1 MQEESQKPPAKINA
15 SVAAI
20 DLINEYNIN
29 PSEVSGTGAGGKIIK
44 KDIEQYLQSM
54 VREEEE

>member
-1 MQEESQKPPAKINA
+1 MQEKSQTPPAKINA

-20 DLINEYNIN
+20 ELINEYRIN